1 MLDMSMSLDGF
12 ITGPDDDPGQGLGR
26 GGERLHAWRDRQG
39 GVSGFRPSGA
49 SGAILES
56 SGAWAETRFPCGVS
70 RRVGSLATL
79 STPPERAASARRQP
93 ELRGSCRALAPGGPA
108 SAAARMG

>member
-1 MLDMSMSLDGF
+1 MSSSVLDMSMSLDGF

-56 SGAWAETRFPCGVS
+56 SRAHGLRPRFPCGVS
-70 RRVGSLATL
+70 VVG
-79 STPPERAASARRQP
+79 
-93 ELRGSCRALAPGGPA
+93 
-108 SAAARMG
+108 

>member
-1 MLDMSMSLDGF
+1 MSSSVLDMSMSLDGF

-26 GGERLHAWRDRQG
+26 GGERLHAWGDRQG

-56 SGAWAETRFPCGVS
+56 SRAHGLRHRFPCGVS
-70 RRVGSLATL
+70 VVA
-79 STPPERAASARRQP
+79 
-93 ELRGSCRALAPGGPA
+93 
-108 SAAARMG
+108 